1 MQNKLVSLLFST
13 RLMAILFIVFATA
26 MAVGTFLEDSYGTT
40 AARIWIYNAWWFEAI
55 MGIFV
60 INFCGNI
67 VRYRLHKRE
76 KWPTLIL
83 HLAFIL
89 IIVGAFIT
97 RYISYEGIMPIREG
111 ETTSEF
117 LSEKTYLTIFMDGE
131 INGEPRRRV
140 LSRPLELAAATSNDF
155 TIDTDYNQ
163 QPVTISY
170 DNYIEGAKMGLVE
183 SEDGENYLKIVEA
196 GGGSRHDHYLKEGE
210 VSNIHNILIA
220 FNKPTDGAINITYK
234 DEEYFIKSPFEG
246 NYMRMAD
253 QMRGTVIKDSVQP
266 LMLRSLYQTA
276 GMQFVIPDPV
286 IQGKYDVVPIEEKQ
300 KGQEDALIV
309 NVTTN
314 GETKQVKMLG
324 GKGFANDMQQI
335 TIGDLDFY
343 MTYGSK
349 RLKLPFALKLNDF
362 IAEKYPGTER
372 GYRSY
377 MSKVDVIS
385 DGKTEPYDIYMN
397 HVLDHK
403 GYRFFQ
409 ASFDQ
414 DEKGTI
420 LSVNHDFWGTWI
432 TYIGYFLLYLG
443 LMLILF
449 INGSRFRDLEGML
462 DKVKAKKKSLMT
474 IALLLSIGVGYA
486 QTNEETATHDHST
499 HAQEGATHEHS
510 TAVTQEAT
518 TTTQEHTS
526 SHIPQAPTEAQIDS
540 IIKKYTVAPEHAE
553 KFGSLVIQD
562 ESGRMKPVNTFA
574 SELLRKLSKSDK
586 YKGLNA
592 DQVMLSILQNPIMWY
607 YVPIIELNR
616 KNDSIRTV
624 LGVPKSVRHV
634 ALVDLFNEDQT
645 YKLEPYLDDAT
656 RTTTPNSFQKDYIK
670 TNERVYLL
678 DQAISGD
685 ILRVFPVPED
695 ANNKWVSPP
704 RLSEVKFTG
713 MDSVYT
719 RQILPI
725 YRQALIEGI
734 QTGDY
739 SKADQYLESMKSFQ
753 KKFGSEVL
761 PSDKKI
767 EGELFLNK
775 YDVFR
780 SLYKYYAV
788 IGLLMIFFVI
798 IRILKDSKI
807 MKGLT
812 IGGTGIIILLFA
824 VHTAGLIIRWYVSG
838 HAPWSDAYE
847 SMIYV
852 AWAAMAIGLIFARRS
867 NLTMAATTFV
877 AAMILYFAH
886 ENWTDPA
893 IANLQPVLDS
903 YWLMI
908 HVAVIVGS
916 YGPFFIGAILGII
929 ALLLMI
935 MTTAKNKKRVSLAIQ
950 EITIVNEMALT
961 VGLVML
967 TIGNFL
973 GGQWANE
980 SWGRYW
986 GWDPKETWALISIM
1000 VYAFVIHMRL
1010 VPGLRGKWTFNF
1022 SSIVAVYSVLM
1033 TYFGVNFYLKGL
1045 HSYASGDKVV
1055 TPTAIYYS
1063 VTFLLVLGI
1072 ISFWRYKKHYKK

>member
-1 MQNKLVSLLFST
+1 MQNKLVSILFST
-13 RLMAILFIVFATA
+13 RLMAVLFIVFAAA
-26 MAVGTFLEDSYGTT
+26 MGVGTFLEDGYGTT

-55 MGIFV
+55 MVFFV
-60 INFCGNI
+60 LNFCGNI
-67 VRYRLHKRE
+67 FRYRLHKRE
-76 KWPTLIL
+76 KWPTLVL

-89 IIVGAFIT
+89 IIVGAFVT

-117 LSEKTYLTIFMDGE
+117 LSEKVYLTFFMDGE

-140 LSRPLELAAATSNDF
+140 ISKPLELAAATSNDF
-155 TIDTDYNQ
+155 TIKTDYNQ
-163 QPVTISY
+163 QPVVIAYKS
-170 DNYIEGAKMGLVE
+170 YIEGAEMGLVE

-196 GGGSRHDHYLKEGE
+196 GGGNRHDHYLREGE
-210 VSNIHNILIA
+210 ISNIHNILIA
-220 FNKPTDGAINITYK
+220 FNKPTEGAINIGYSN
-234 DEEYFIKSPFEG
+234 DEYTIKSPFEG
-246 NYMRMAD
+246 TFMRMAD
-253 QMRGTVIKDSVQP
+253 QMQGTVIKDSVQP

-286 IQGKYDVVPIEEKQ
+286 IKGKYDVIPIEEKQ
-300 KGQEDALIV
+300 KGQEDALAITI
-309 NVTTN
+309 TTN
-314 GETKQVKMLG
+314 GETKEIKLLG
-324 GKGFANDMQQI
+324 GKGFANDMQSLK
-335 TIGDLDFY
+335 IGGLDMYFA
-343 MTYGSK
+343 YGSK
-349 RLKLPFALKLNDF
+349 RLKLPFSLKLNDF
-362 IAEKYPGTER
+362 VAEKYPGTEK

-377 MSKVDVIS
+377 MSKLDVIS

-409 ASFDQ
+409 ASFDA

-443 LMLILF
+443 MLLILF
-449 INGSRFRDLEGML
+449 INGSRFRELEGLL
-462 DKVKAKKKSLMT
+462 DKVKKKKKAMMII
-474 IALLLSIGVGYA
+474 IALCSI
-486 QTNEETATHDHST
+486 TASFGQDTST
-499 HAQEGATHEHS
+499 HPTDHVPAMPTAAQLDSLIQANN
-510 TAVTQEAT
+510 VTKA
-518 TTTQEHTS
+518 
-526 SHIPQAPTEAQIDS
+526 
-540 IIKKYTVAPEHAE
+540 HAA

-562 ESGRMKPVNTFA
+562 ESGRMKPINTFS
-574 SELLRKLSKSDK
+574 SELLRKLSKKDK

-592 DQVMLSILQNPIMWY
+592 DQVFLSMVQNPFVWY
-607 YVPIIELNR
+607 NVPIIELNR
-616 KNDSIRTV
+616 KNDSIRRI
-624 LGVPKSVRHV
+624 LGVPKGTRHA
-634 ALVDLFNEDQT
+634 ALIDMVNDDGS
-645 YKLEPYLDDAT
+645 YKLDPYLEDAT
-656 RTTTPNSFQKDYIK
+656 RTNTPNSFEKDFIK
-670 TNERVYLL
+670 TNEKVYLL
-678 DQAISGD
+678 NQALGGG
-685 ILRVFPVPED
+685 ILRIFPIPNDE
-695 ANNKWVSPP
+695 NNKWVSPP
-704 RLSEVKFTG
+704 QLGESNFSG

-725 YRQALIEGI
+725 YRQALAEAIK
-734 QTGDY
+734 TGDY
-739 SKADQYLESMKSFQ
+739 EKSDKYLESIKSFQ

-761 PSDKKI
+761 PSNKRI
-767 EGELFLNK
+767 ESELFLNK

-780 SLYKYYAV
+780 SLYKYYML
-788 IGLLMIFFVI
+788 IGLLMMLFVVLRIF
-798 IRILKDSKI
+798 KESKI
-807 MKGLT
+807 MRGL
-812 IGGTGIIILLFA
+812 IYGSTGIVILLFA
-824 VHTAGLIIRWYVSG
+824 VHTGALAMRWYVSG

-852 AWAAMAIGLIFARRS
+852 AWAAMGIGLMFASRS

-877 AAMILYFAH
+877 AAIILYFAH

-916 YGPFFIGAILGII
+916 YGPFFIGAILGIL
-929 ALLLMI
+929 ALILMI
-935 MTTAKNKKRVSLAIQ
+935 LTTTANKKRMELTIR
-950 EITIVNEMALT
+950 EITIINEMALT

-1010 VPGLRGKWTFNF
+1010 VPGLRGRWTFNF
-1022 SSIVAVYSVLM
+1022 SSIIAIYSVLM

-1055 TPTAIYYS
+1055 TPSSIYYS
-1063 VTFLLVLGI
+1063 IVVLLVLGVV
-1072 ISFWRYKKHYKK
+1072 SYWRYKVHYKKK